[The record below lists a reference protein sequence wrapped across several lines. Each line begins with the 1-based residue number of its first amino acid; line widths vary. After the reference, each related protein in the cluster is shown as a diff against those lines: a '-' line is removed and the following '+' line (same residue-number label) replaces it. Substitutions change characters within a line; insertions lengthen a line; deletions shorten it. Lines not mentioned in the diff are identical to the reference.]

1 MAACGKPKPFEAPLA
16 WKCWSYGGPNGR
28 GARQTEVGIRSRFTK
43 SRRFARATSSRLH
56 QRSHSRIVANAL
68 RDPTRGGTH
77 PGV

>member
-1 MAACGKPKPFEAPLA
+1 MAGLREAVRGATGLEMLA
-16 WKCWSYGGPNGR
+16 IWRAKRR
-28 GARQTEVGIRSRFTK
+28 GARRMEVGIRSRFTK
-43 SRRFARATSSRLH
+43 SQRFARATSSRLH